1 MGVDRD
7 VARCILRDAK
17 LEIAYDHSLSL
28 QENLQLTQ
36 RSGFATAYISDMKAK
51 RVCLEAARKVYEIHK
66 AHMLRFIGKTCY
78 VSTEEERIITQDD
91 LDNLKRNWS
100 EKIQV
105 MLKAQSLSSLK
116 RSKNAKVLYS
126 QDERCW

>member
-1 MGVDRD
+1 MTNSNIWDHHDNALLQWAVSMGVDRGI
-7 VARCILRDAK
+7 ARCILRDAK

-36 RSGFATAYISDMKAK
+36 RSGFTTAYISDMKAK
-51 RVCLEAARKVYEIHK
+51 RECLEAARKVYEIHK

-78 VSTEEERIITQDD
+78 VSTGWGEEERIVTQDD
-91 LDNLKRNWS
+91 LLQLKRNWS

-105 MLKAQSLSSLK
+105 ML
-116 RSKNAKVLYS
+116 
-126 QDERCW
+126 EI